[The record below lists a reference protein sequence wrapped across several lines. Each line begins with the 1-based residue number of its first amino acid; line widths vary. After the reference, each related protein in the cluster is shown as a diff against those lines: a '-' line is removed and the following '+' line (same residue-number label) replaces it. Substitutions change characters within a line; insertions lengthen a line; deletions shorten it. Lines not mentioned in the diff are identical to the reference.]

1 MRESRSRASSAPRPG
16 SFHAAG
22 VVPVML
28 VISSALGLAYLI
40 MECYKIKNFLING
53 IKGLLFIYIQ
63 MIIIISILYMFD
75 MNIYFNTNELMGVN
89 LLSINIEKNTF
100 DISVKPL
107 MSFIIFTISGIYL
120 NYKNR
125 IK

>member
-1 MRESRSRASSAPRPG
+1 
-16 SFHAAG
+16 
-22 VVPVML
+22 
-28 VISSALGLAYLI
+28 
-40 MECYKIKNFLING
+40 
-53 IKGLLFIYIQ
+53 
-63 MIIIISILYMFD
+63 MFD
-75 MNIYFNTNELMGVN
+75 MNIYFNKNELMGVN

>member
-1 MRESRSRASSAPRPG
+1 
-16 SFHAAG
+16 
-22 VVPVML
+22 
-28 VISSALGLAYLI
+28 

-89 LLSINIEKNTF
+89 LLSINLEKNTF

>member
-1 MRESRSRASSAPRPG
+1 
-16 SFHAAG
+16 
-22 VVPVML
+22 
-28 VISSALGLAYLI
+28 
-40 MECYKIKNFLING
+40 
-53 IKGLLFIYIQ
+53 
-63 MIIIISILYMFD
+63 MFD

-100 DISVKPL
+100 DISVKQL
-107 MSFIIFTISGIYL
+107 MSFIIFKISGIYL

>member
-1 MRESRSRASSAPRPG
+1 
-16 SFHAAG
+16 
-22 VVPVML
+22 
-28 VISSALGLAYLI
+28 
-40 MECYKIKNFLING
+40 
-53 IKGLLFIYIQ
+53 

-125 IK
+125 IINGLHTKKERLPFRGH

>member
-1 MRESRSRASSAPRPG
+1 
-16 SFHAAG
+16 
-22 VVPVML
+22 
-28 VISSALGLAYLI
+28 

-89 LLSINIEKNTF
+89 LLSINI
-100 DISVKPL
+100 VKPL

>member
-1 MRESRSRASSAPRPG
+1 MQKKHNKAWIVFQPHTYSRTKNLLHDFAKALAP
-16 SFHAAG
+16 FD
-22 VVPVML
+22 
-28 VISSALGLAYLI
+28 
-40 MECYKIKNFLING
+40 N
-53 IKGLLFIYIQ
+53 
-63 MIIIISILYMFD
+63 IIITD
-75 MNIYFNTNELMGVN
+75 IYAAR
-89 LLSINIEKNTF
+89 EKNTF

>member
-1 MRESRSRASSAPRPG
+1 
-16 SFHAAG
+16 
-22 VVPVML
+22 
-28 VISSALGLAYLI
+28 

-89 LLSINIEKNTF
+89 LLSIN
-100 DISVKPL
+100 VKPL

>member
-1 MRESRSRASSAPRPG
+1 
-16 SFHAAG
+16 
-22 VVPVML
+22 
-28 VISSALGLAYLI
+28 

-63 MIIIISILYMFD
+63 MIIIISILITICVGSITYLIVRQNKKSENIPET
-75 MNIYFNTNELMGVN
+75 NIYFNTNELMGVN

>member
-1 MRESRSRASSAPRPG
+1 M
-16 SFHAAG
+16 
-22 VVPVML
+22 
-28 VISSALGLAYLI
+28 GLAYLI

-89 LLSINIEKNTF
+89 LLSINIGK
-100 DISVKPL
+100 
-107 MSFIIFTISGIYL
+107 Y
-120 NYKNR
+120 Y
-125 IK
+125 

>member
-1 MRESRSRASSAPRPG
+1 M
-16 SFHAAG
+16 
-22 VVPVML
+22 
-28 VISSALGLAYLI
+28 I

-120 NYKNR
+120 NYWRNQYRSRKR
-125 IK
+125 TLRR

>member
-1 MRESRSRASSAPRPG
+1 
-16 SFHAAG
+16 
-22 VVPVML
+22 
-28 VISSALGLAYLI
+28 
-40 MECYKIKNFLING
+40 
-53 IKGLLFIYIQ
+53 

-125 IK
+125 INSFWFPKGTIFSLNDILTSKT

>member
-1 MRESRSRASSAPRPG
+1 M
-16 SFHAAG
+16 
-22 VVPVML
+22 
-28 VISSALGLAYLI
+28 
-40 MECYKIKNFLING
+40 
-53 IKGLLFIYIQ
+53 GLLFIYIQ

>member
-1 MRESRSRASSAPRPG
+1 
-16 SFHAAG
+16 
-22 VVPVML
+22 
-28 VISSALGLAYLI
+28 

-75 MNIYFNTNELMGVN
+75 MNELMGVN